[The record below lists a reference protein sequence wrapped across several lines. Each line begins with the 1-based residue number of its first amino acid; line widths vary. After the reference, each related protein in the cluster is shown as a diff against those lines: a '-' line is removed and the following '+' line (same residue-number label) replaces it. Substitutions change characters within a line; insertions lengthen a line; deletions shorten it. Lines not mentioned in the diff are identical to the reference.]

1 MSKRR
6 VVITGLGVVTSLGEA
21 PDVLFSALCAGKSGV
36 VPITRWNTTNYPTR
50 FGGECTHFDPVKF
63 GVDVREAKRMDR
75 FGQFGLCAAI
85 SAVTD
90 SGLDFSKEDST
101 RCGVIIG
108 SGIGGIETLEEQKK
122 VLDTRGLS
130 RVSPFTVPR
139 LMVNA
144 ASGNVSIRYGLH
156 GPNYSIVTA
165 CATGSHSIGDAG
177 RIIQSDMT
185 DIMIAG
191 GSEAA
196 LCELGMSSFMA
207 IRALSTRNEAP
218 QQASRPWDRD
228 RDGFVMAEGAGI
240 VVLEE
245 YEHAV
250 KRGAKIYAELVGYG
264 LSADAYHITQP
275 EEEGK
280 GASMAMNMAMKD
292 AGISPEQVDYINAHG
307 TSTPLGDKGETMAIK
322 KSFGAHAHKVAISST
337 KSMLGHSLGAAGGIE
352 CVVMALMVKNDI
364 VHPTINLDN
373 PSEDCDLDY
382 VPKVARNLKV
392 NYALSNSF
400 GFGGHNGCL
409 LLKKV

>member
-6 VVITGLGVVTSLGEA
+6 VVITGLGVVTSLGDTA
-21 PDVLFSALCAGKSGV
+21 DALFSALCAGKSGV
-36 VPITRWNTTNYPTR
+36 VPITRWDTTNYPTR
-50 FGGECTHFDPVKF
+50 FGGECTKFDTVKF

-85 SAVTD
+85 CAVND

-144 ASGNVSIRYGLH
+144 AAGNVSIRYGLH

-177 RIIQSDMT
+177 RIIQSDMS

-207 IRALSTRNEAP
+207 IRALSTRNEEP
-218 QQASRPWDRD
+218 ELASRP
-228 RDGFVMAEGAGI
+228 
-240 VVLEE
+240 
-245 YEHAV
+245 
-250 KRGAKIYAELVGYG
+250 
-264 LSADAYHITQP
+264 
-275 EEEGK
+275 
-280 GASMAMNMAMKD
+280 
-292 AGISPEQVDYINAHG
+292 
-307 TSTPLGDKGETMAIK
+307 
-322 KSFGAHAHKVAISST
+322 
-337 KSMLGHSLGAAGGIE
+337 
-352 CVVMALMVKNDI
+352 
-364 VHPTINLDN
+364 
-373 PSEDCDLDY
+373 
-382 VPKVARNLKV
+382 
-392 NYALSNSF
+392 
-400 GFGGHNGCL
+400 
-409 LLKKV
+409 